1 MERCFVVTL
10 LGLLTVICGADVTRA
25 EELPADSRSTAAS
38 SPPAVA
44 PLTASADPAAL
55 THPPAT
61 RTSSTFHSTR
71 APVPPPDCQAHVA
84 YDRDLTLPG
93 YLLPTAAGAK
103 TCIPFTSVSAH
114 PPEGYRGDYY
124 VAEFTDAK
132 LREQWA
138 ACKVDPVCHDR
149 VYKQVIAR
157 HPPNKEYNLKDPH
170 GRFLLGKIDEK
181 GADTDLTTIRRP
193 AYFSRSP
200 YNEAIAA
207 ADPQTYMVEFTAPAE
222 AYERLHQSLTAD
234 IKLRGWYIQG
244 AGIDDG
250 KGGRKR
256 ALIIAS
262 GGGGD
267 RVTAI
272 DDPIDKAYVIDPKTG
287 NTIPDDDWPNATTGV
302 KGEAQ
307 WRQVFFN
314 LHQAG
319 FDVLALDRRGVG
331 ISGGFS
337 DTNTQQQGHDLLKIV
352 ADLRSGEGMRALRPN
367 GEVLVGQAAAA
378 AVRGAEPVAAR
389 GSASAGL
396 PVFFLG
402 SSRGT
407 MSSGW
412 AMTINFDQDC
422 TYDLPTITCKPP
434 ARDPNIKG
442 AILIADFSSG
452 VGYLESQTTPKD
464 DGRGPG
470 RDRALFIGGIEV
482 ENNIVFFPS
491 SAILAG
497 IHTWPSAFFARGL
510 WCYADGLEGEMD
522 AYSRVR
528 GLKDLVVVRGPHPF
542 EAWPAEEKARVT
554 DRAIAYAKAVVLG
567 QKTIPGRRT
576 WTNMKELVATTSDV
590 WEPSTHPTVVSN
602 P

>member
-1 MERCFVVTL
+1 MQRYLAATL
-10 LGLLTVICGADVTRA
+10 PGLLMMMGGLSV
-25 EELPADSRSTAAS
+25 S
-38 SPPAVA
+38 VA
-44 PLTASADPAAL
+44 ADPAA
-55 THPPAT
+55 
-61 RTSSTFHSTR
+61 SFHSTR
-71 APVPPPDCQAHVA
+71 APVPAPECQAHVA

-93 YLLPTAAGAK
+93 YLLPTSAGPR
-103 TCIPFTSVSAH
+103 TCIPFTTVAAH
-114 PPEGYRGDYY
+114 PTAADRGDFY
-124 VAEFTDAK
+124 VDEFTDAK
-132 LREQWA
+132 LRERWA
-138 ACKVDPVCHDR
+138 ACKLDKECHDR
-149 VYKQVIAR
+149 VYKQVMAR
-157 HPPNKEYNLKDPH
+157 HPPNKEYNLKDAH
-170 GRFLLGKIDEK
+170 GRFLLGKIEEK
-181 GADTDLTTIRRP
+181 GGDTDLTTIRRP
-193 AYFSRSP
+193 GYFSRPP

-207 ADPQTYMVEFTAPAE
+207 VDAQTYMVEFTAPAE
-222 AYERLHQSLTAD
+222 AYERLHQNATAD
-234 IKLRGWYIQG
+234 IRIRGWYIQG

-250 KGGRKR
+250 KGARKR

-272 DDPIDKAYVIDPKTG
+272 DDPVDKAYVIDPKTG
-287 NTIPDDDWPNATTGV
+287 DTIPDDDWPNATTGV
-302 KGEAQ
+302 KGEAA
-307 WRQVFFN
+307 WRQVWFV

-337 DTNTQQQGHDLLKIV
+337 DTNTLQQGHDLLKIV
-352 ADLRSGEGMRALRPN
+352 ADLKSGEGMRALTPA
-367 GEVLVGQAAAA
+367 GEVATGYAAAA
-378 AVRGAEPVAAR
+378 AVKG
-389 GSASAGL
+389 GASAEGL

-412 AMTINFDQDC
+412 AMTINFDKDC
-422 TYDLPTITCKPP
+422 SYDLPAIHCKPP
-434 ARDPNIKG
+434 VRDQTIKG
-442 AILIADFSSG
+442 TILIADFSSG

-470 RDRALFIGGIEV
+470 RDRGLFIGGIEV

-522 AYSRVR
+522 SYSRVK

-542 EAWPAEEKARVT
+542 ETWPAEEKTRVE
-554 DRAIAYAKAVVLG
+554 DRAIAYARAVVLD
-567 QKTIPGRRT
+567 QKSIPGRRT
-576 WTNMKELVATTSDV
+576 WSNMKELVATSGDV
-590 WEPSTHPTVVSN
+590 WEPSTHPTVVST

>member
-1 MERCFVVTL
+1 M
-10 LGLLTVICGADVTRA
+10 
-25 EELPADSRSTAAS
+25 
-38 SPPAVA
+38 
-44 PLTASADPAAL
+44 LTAVPLAAVGVDQ
-55 THPPAT
+55 AA
-61 RTSSTFHSTR
+61 RFHSTR
-71 APVPPPDCQAHVA
+71 ASVPPPDCQAHVA

-93 YLLPTAAGAK
+93 YLLPTEAGPA
-103 TCIPFTSVSAH
+103 TCIPFTTVLAQ
-114 PPEGYRGDYY
+114 PPAGDQGDFY
-124 VAEFTDAK
+124 VEEFTDAK
-132 LREQWA
+132 LRERWM
-138 ACKVDPVCHDR
+138 ACKSDKVCYDR

-157 HPPNKEYNLKDPH
+157 HPPNKEFNLKDPH
-170 GRFLLGKIDEK
+170 GRFLLGKIEEK

-193 AYFSRSP
+193 AYFSRAP

-207 ADPQTYMVEFTAPAE
+207 VDAQTYMLEFTAPAE
-222 AYERLHQSLTAD
+222 AYERLHQNMTAD
-234 IKLRGWYIQG
+234 IKIRGWYIRG

-250 KGGRKR
+250 KGGKKR
-256 ALIIAS
+256 ALIISS

-302 KGEAQ
+302 KGEAV
-307 WRQVFFN
+307 WRQVWFN
-314 LHQAG
+314 LHKAG
-319 FDVLALDRRGVG
+319 FDVLAIDRRGVG

-337 DTNTQQQGHDLLKIV
+337 DTNTLQQGHDLLNIV
-352 ADLRSGEGMRALRPN
+352 AALRTGEGMRALTPH
-367 GEVLVGQAAAA
+367 GDVAIGHAAA
-378 AVRGAEPVAAR
+378 VAAR
-389 GSASAGL
+389 GGTPDEGL
-396 PVFFLG
+396 PVMFLG

-412 AMTINFDQDC
+412 AMTINFDKDC
-422 TYDLPTITCKPP
+422 SYDLPTISCKPP
-434 ARDPNIKG
+434 VHDATIRG
-442 AILIADFSSG
+442 AILVADFSSG
-452 VGYLESQTTPKD
+452 VGYLEGQTTPKD

-470 RDRALFIGGIEV
+470 RDRGLFIGGIEV

-522 AYSRVR
+522 SYSRVN

-542 EAWPAEEKARVT
+542 ETWPATEKARVQE
-554 DRAIAYAKAVVLG
+554 RMIAYAEAVVL
-567 QKTIPGRRT
+567 KRKSIPGRRT

-590 WEPSTHPTVVSN
+590 WEPSTHPTVVQK

>member
-1 MERCFVVTL
+1 MKRHFAATV
-10 LGLLTVICGADVTRA
+10 LGLLRVVAGLSA
-25 EELPADSRSTAAS
+25 
-38 SPPAVA
+38 AVA
-44 PLTASADPAAL
+44 AEPSTGF
-55 THPPAT
+55 HP
-61 RTSSTFHSTR
+61 TR
-71 APVPPPDCQAHVA
+71 APVPPTDCQAHVA

-93 YLLPTAAGAK
+93 YLLPTSAGPR
-103 TCIPFTSVSAH
+103 TCIPFTTVAAR
-114 PPEGYRGDYY
+114 PRAADRGDFY
-124 VAEFTDAK
+124 VDEFTDAR
-132 LREQWA
+132 LRERWA
-138 ACKVDPVCHDR
+138 ACKIDKTCYDR

-157 HPPNKEYNLKDPH
+157 HPPNREYNLQDPH
-170 GRFLLGKIDEK
+170 GRFLLGKIEEK
-181 GADTDLTTIRRP
+181 GSDTDLTAIRRP
-193 AYFSRSP
+193 AYFSRPP

-207 ADPQTYMVEFTAPAE
+207 VDPQTYMVEFTAPAE
-222 AYERLHQSLTAD
+222 AYEHLHQNMSDD
-234 IKLRGWYIQG
+234 IRIRGWYIQG

-256 ALIIAS
+256 ALLIAS

-267 RVTAI
+267 RITAI
-272 DDPIDKAYVIDPKTG
+272 DDPVDQAYVIDPNTG
-287 NTIPDDDWPNATTGV
+287 VTLPNDDWPNATTGV
-302 KGEAQ
+302 KGQAA
-307 WRQVFFN
+307 WRQVWFD

-337 DTNTQQQGHDLLKIV
+337 DTNTLQQGHDLLKIV
-352 ADLRSGEGMRALRPN
+352 ADLRSGAGLRALTPA
-367 GEVLVGQAAAA
+367 GEITTGPAAAA
-378 AVRGAEPVAAR
+378 AVRGDAPA
-389 GSASAGL
+389 GGL

-412 AMTINFDQDC
+412 AMTINFDKDC
-422 TYDLPTITCKPP
+422 SYDLPTIRCKPP
-434 ARDPNIKG
+434 VHDPTIKG

-470 RDRALFIGGIEV
+470 RDRGLFIGGIEV

-522 AYSRVR
+522 SYSRVK
-528 GLKDLVVVRGPHPF
+528 GLKDLVVVRGPHAF
-542 EAWPAEEKARVT
+542 ETWPAEEKARVEE
-554 DRAIAYAKAVVLG
+554 RMIAYARAVVLNHNS
-567 QKTIPGRRT
+567 IPGRRT
-576 WTNMKELVATTSDV
+576 WTNMKELVATSSDI
-590 WEPSTHPTVVSN
+590 WEPSTHPTVVSK

>member
-1 MERCFVVTL
+1 MRRHFVATV
-10 LGLLTVICGADVTRA
+10 LGLFWVVAGLSGAVAA
-25 EELPADSRSTAAS
+25 EPSTSFHPTAAPA
-38 SPPAVA
+38 PP
-44 PLTASADPAAL
+44 T
-55 THPPAT
+55 
-61 RTSSTFHSTR
+61 
-71 APVPPPDCQAHVA
+71 DCQAHVA

-93 YLLPTAAGAK
+93 YLLPTSAGPR
-103 TCIPFTSVSAH
+103 TCIPFTTVAAR
-114 PPEGYRGDYY
+114 PTAGDRGDFY
-124 VAEFTDAK
+124 VDEFTDAK
-132 LREQWA
+132 LRERWA
-138 ACKVDPVCHDR
+138 ACKIDKECHDR
-149 VYKQVIAR
+149 VYKQVMAR
-157 HPPNKEYNLKDPH
+157 HPPNREYNLKDPH
-170 GRFLLGKIDEK
+170 GRFLLGKLEEK
-181 GADTDLTTIRRP
+181 GGDTDLTTIRRP
-193 AYFSRSP
+193 AYFSRPP

-207 ADPQTYMVEFTAPAE
+207 VDPQTYMVEFTAPAE
-222 AYERLHQSLTAD
+222 AYERLHQNMTAD
-234 IKLRGWYIQG
+234 IKIRGWYIQG

-272 DDPIDKAYVIDPKTG
+272 DDPVDKAYVIDPKTG
-287 NTIPDDDWPNATTGV
+287 DTIPDDDWPNATTGV
-302 KGEAQ
+302 KGEAA
-307 WRQVFFN
+307 WRQVWLN

-337 DTNTQQQGHDLLKIV
+337 DTNTLQQGHDLLKVV
-352 ADLRSGEGMRALRPN
+352 ADLRSGEGMRALTPV
-367 GEVLVGQAAAA
+367 GEITTGHAAAA
-378 AVRGAEPVAAR
+378 ALRGGAPA
-389 GSASAGL
+389 GGL
-396 PVFFLG
+396 PVLFMG

-412 AMTINFDQDC
+412 AMTINFDKDC
-422 TYDLPTITCKPP
+422 SYDLPTISCKPP
-434 ARDPNIKG
+434 VRDETVKG

-470 RDRALFIGGIEV
+470 RDRGLFIGGIEV

-510 WCYADGLEGEMD
+510 WCYADGLEGEVD
-522 AYSRVR
+522 SYSRVA

-542 EAWPAEEKARVT
+542 ESWPAEEKARVEE
-554 DRAIAYAKAVVLG
+554 RIIAYARAVVLNR
-567 QKTIPGRRT
+567 KNIPGRRT
-576 WTNMKELVATTSDV
+576 WTNMKELVATSGDV
-590 WEPSTHPTVVSN
+590 WEPSTHPTVVSK